1 MARRKALL
9 RTSVFFT
16 SPEYT
21 SDPTIAQKGT
31 LLPSS

>member
-1 MARRKALL
+1 MARRKQLPS
-9 RTSVFFT
+9 TSVFFT

-21 SDPTIAQKGT
+21 SLPTMAQKGT